1 MIKRSSQRGIA
12 LSLAAIAAV
21 AAASLLSCTPSPE
34 EVAADHGAV
43 IRRFCTD
50 CHNATEQEAGLVLE
64 KPDLVHAASH
74 RATWEKVIHKLQAGL
89 MPPPGGPRPSQ
100 EEIASLVSYLETS
113 LDATPAEP
121 AGAPIRRL
129 TRSAYGNAVRDL
141 LGFPIDVETLLP
153 PDISSDGF
161 DDVSDTLR
169 TSPLLLERYLTVGL
183 RVAAM
188 AIGDTKLSP
197 RATEYRPRLD
207 LSQNTWIEGLPYG
220 TRGGLVVDHYF
231 PTDAEYEIRPELWR
245 ATGSTVRGVEGFKTP
260 FELQI
265 LIDGAVVHTAKIGGA
280 DDDALSN
287 GDIGSAVTQVGE
299 RLPVRLPVRAG
310 LHRVG
315 VTFVMKSFAL
325 EQKILAPRE
334 SDLPIGNDAYGWPI
348 ITRVLVGGPYESTG
362 SGDTPARRA
371 IFTCR
376 PGASMSDTACAEQI
390 LDRLAFRAY
399 GRPLGDADRKA
410 LRELYATGS
419 DGGRDF
425 EAGIELGLARIL
437 SGPEF
442 LLYHGFTEDDAVSG
456 GDKQEKREEGE
467 GADHD
472 DAFTLASRLA
482 LFLWN
487 SIPDEH
493 LLDDAAAGRLLEP
506 ATLEAEVRRML
517 ADPRAETLVTDFAE
531 QWLQLR
537 RVDSKSPD
545 ERLFSN
551 FDDNLRRDML
561 HETRLFLGSV
571 LLGDSSVLD
580 LLGADYTFLNER
592 LAEHYGID
600 GVFGDAFRRVEL
612 KDPNRR
618 GLLGQGSILF
628 LTSVANRTS
637 PVFRGK
643 WIMTTLFNSPPPPP
657 PPNVPALEENGAT
670 GKPRSVRERLEQHRA
685 SPVCAA
691 CHAIIDPPGLALE
704 NFDPVGRWRDTD
716 SGQPIDAST
725 TLPGGVAISG
735 PSGLREAILS
745 RPELFVSTLTQKL
758 MVYALGRRLEA
769 EDMPTVRRIVREA
782 ARDDYRF
789 SALVLGIVRS
799 PEFQEQAHLPAETTQ
814 NAAGTETVAD
824 AQVPRTVA
832 DTRDAGTAV
841 DTPKLA
847 AARASSTS
855 TGGSK

>member
-1 MIKRSSQRGIA
+1 MRKSSLQRGVA
-12 LSLAAIAAV
+12 LAIAAIAG
-21 AAASLLSCTPSPE
+21 ASVLSCTRSTE
-34 EVAADHGAV
+34 EVAAEHGAV
-43 IRRFCTD
+43 VKRYCAD
-50 CHNATEQEAGLVLE
+50 CHSVAEQEGGLVLE
-64 KPDLVHAASH
+64 RPDLVNPAAQ
-74 RATWEKVIHKLQAGL
+74 RANWEKVIHKLDAGL
-89 MPPPGGPRPSQ
+89 MPPPGEPRPSN
-100 EEIASLVSYLETS
+100 EAVASLVSYLETS
-113 LDATPAEP
+113 LDATAPKP

-141 LGFPIDVETLLP
+141 LGFPVDVESLLP

-161 DDVSDTLR
+161 DDVSDTLK

-188 AIGDTKLSP
+188 AVGDTRLSP
-197 RATEYRPRLD
+197 RGTEYRPRLD

-220 TRGGLVVDHYF
+220 TRGGLVVEHYF
-231 PTDAEYEIRPELWR
+231 PTNAEYEIRPDLWR

-265 LIDGAVVHTAKIGGA
+265 LIDGAVVHSAEIGGA

-287 GDIGSAVTQVGE
+287 RDIGSAVTQVAE
-299 RLPVRLPVRAG
+299 RLPVRIPVSAG

-325 EQKILAPRE
+325 EQKLLDPRT

-348 ITRVLVGGPYESTG
+348 ITRVLVTGPYQSSG
-362 SGDTPARRA
+362 SGDTPTRRA

-390 LDRLAFRAY
+390 LGRLARRAY
-399 GRPLGDADRKA
+399 GRPLNDRDVQT
-410 LRELYATGS
+410 LRELYASGS
-419 DGGRDF
+419 DNGRDF
-425 EAGIELGLARIL
+425 EAGVEVGLARIL

-442 LLYHGFTEDDAVSG
+442 LLYHGLTEADAVSG
-456 GDKQEKREEGE
+456 
-467 GADHD
+467 D
-472 DAFTLASRLA
+472 DQPDDGVTLASRLA

-487 SIPDEH
+487 SIPDEQ
-493 LLDDAAAGRLLEP
+493 LLGDAVAGRLREP
-506 ATLEAEVRRML
+506 QALEAEVRRML

-537 RVDSKSPD
+537 LVNSKTPD
-545 ERLFSN
+545 ERRFPG

-561 HETRLFLGSV
+561 HETDLFLRSV
-571 LLGDSSVLD
+571 LLGDASVLD
-580 LLGADYTFLNER
+580 LLRADYTFLNER

-600 GVFGDAFRRVEL
+600 GVFGDAFRRVVL
-612 KDPNRR
+612 QDPNRR

-628 LTSVANRTS
+628 QTSVANRTS

-657 PPNVPALEENGAT
+657 PPNVPALAENTASSA
-670 GKPRSVRERLEQHRA
+670 PRSVRERLEQHRKD
-685 SPVCAA
+685 PVCAA

-704 NFDPVGRWRDTD
+704 NFDPVGRWRDKD

-725 TLPGGVAISG
+725 TLPGGAAISG

-769 EDMPTVRRIVREA
+769 EDMPIVRRIVREA
-782 ARDDYRF
+782 ANDDYRF
-789 SALVLGIVRS
+789 GAIVLGIVRS
-799 PEFQEQAHLPAETTQ
+799 PEFQEKAHLPTS
-814 NAAGTETVAD
+814 G
-824 AQVPRTVA
+824 AQTVA
-832 DTRDAGTAV
+832 DTR
-841 DTPKLA
+841 
-847 AARASSTS
+847 ASSIS